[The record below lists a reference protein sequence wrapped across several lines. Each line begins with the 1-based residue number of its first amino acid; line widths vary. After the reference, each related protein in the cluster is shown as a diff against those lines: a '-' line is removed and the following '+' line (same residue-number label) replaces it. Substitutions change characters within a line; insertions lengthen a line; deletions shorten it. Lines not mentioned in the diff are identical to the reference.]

1 MTFCAR
7 SPARLPGFFMERHDG
22 HEKEGRQE
30 VLMGGRTSATRPKGN
45 GPGWGGPSKGVRR
58 GDGREAYTADTQPSP
73 DAKRAGHEVAAEIR
87 ARIAEHKDAILDA
100 QLARA
105 KDALNPSGHAAAV
118 DLLNRIMPP
127 VSKIELSE
135 ATPDQMTDEQLA
147 AIASR
152 GRATATG
159 KASD

>member
-1 MTFCAR
+1 
-7 SPARLPGFFMERHDG
+7 MEKHDG

-30 VLMGGRTSATRPKGN
+30 ILMGGRTSATRPKGN
-45 GPGWGGPSKGVRR
+45 GPGWGGPAKGARR
-58 GDGREAYTADTQPSP
+58 GDGRAAYTADTQPSP

-87 ARIAEHKDAILDA
+87 AKIAARKDEILEA

-105 KDALNPSGHAAAV
+105 TDEHNPSGHAAAV

-135 ATPDQMTDEQLA
+135 VTPDQMTDEQLA

-159 KASD
+159 KAAD

>member
-1 MTFCAR
+1 
-7 SPARLPGFFMERHDG
+7 MEKHDG
-22 HEKEGRQE
+22 HEAQGRQE

-45 GPGWGGPSKGVRR
+45 GPGYGGPAKGVRR
-58 GDGREAYTADTQPSP
+58 GDGRAAYTTDTQPSP

-87 ARIAEHKDAILDA
+87 ARIAAHKDAILDA

-152 GRATATG
+152 GRATSTG
-159 KASD
+159 KAPD

>member
-1 MTFCAR
+1 
-7 SPARLPGFFMERHDG
+7 MEKHDG
-22 HEKEGRQE
+22 HEAQGRQE

-45 GPGWGGPSKGVRR
+45 GPGHGGPAKGARR
-58 GDGREAYTADTQPSP
+58 GDGRAAFTPEAQPSP

-127 VSKIELSE
+127 ESKQTVSGD
-135 ATPDQMTDEQLA
+135 ADAPLA
-147 AIASR
+147 FTIVT
-152 GRATATG
+152 GVPRAE
-159 KASD
+159 D

>member
-1 MTFCAR
+1 
-7 SPARLPGFFMERHDG
+7 
-22 HEKEGRQE
+22 
-30 VLMGGRTSATRPKGN
+30 MGGRTSATRKGN
-45 GPGWGGPSKGVRR
+45 GPGYGGPAKGARR
-58 GDGREAYTADTQPSP
+58 GDGRAAYTADTQPSP

-87 ARIAEHKDAILDA
+87 ARIAAHKDAILDA

-105 KDALNPSGHAAAV
+105 TDETNPSGHAAAV

-159 KASD
+159 KAPD

>member
-1 MTFCAR
+1 
-7 SPARLPGFFMERHDG
+7 MERHDV

-45 GPGWGGPSKGVRR
+45 GPGWGGPAKGVRR

-73 DAKRAGHEVAAEIR
+73 DAKRVGHEVAAEIR
-87 ARIAEHKDAILDA
+87 AKIAEHKEAILDA

-105 KDALNPSGHAAAV
+105 KDAKNPSGHAAAV

-127 VSKIELSE
+127 ESKQTVSGD
-135 ATPDQMTDEQLA
+135 ADAPLA
-147 AIASR
+147 FTIVT
-152 GRATATG
+152 GVPRAE
-159 KASD
+159 D

>member
-1 MTFCAR
+1 
-7 SPARLPGFFMERHDG
+7 
-22 HEKEGRQE
+22 
-30 VLMGGRTSATRPKGN
+30 MGGRTSATRPKGN
-45 GPGWGGPSKGVRR
+45 GPGYGGPAKGARR
-58 GDGREAYTADTQPSP
+58 GNGREAFTPEAQPSP

-87 ARIAEHKDAILDA
+87 AKIAARKDEILEA

-105 KDALNPSGHAAAV
+105 TDEHNPSGHAAAV

-159 KASD
+159 KAPD

>member
-1 MTFCAR
+1 
-7 SPARLPGFFMERHDG
+7 MERHDG

-45 GPGWGGPSKGVRR
+45 GPGHGGPAKGARR
-58 GDGREAYTADTQPSP
+58 GDGREAFTPEAQPSP

-87 ARIAEHKDAILDA
+87 AKIAARKDEILEA

-105 KDALNPSGHAAAV
+105 TDETNPSGHAAAV

-152 GRATATG
+152 GRATSTG
-159 KASD
+159 KAPD